1 VISHSQFFSYLYFD
15 VNLYSNS
22 FAGAVASQMNWFQ
35 VEARLRK
42 LVQKILSP
50 IVERNL
56 EDRRLNLKN
65 EVEVAQ
71 AREEIEVMKQYL
83 FRDRQVEQ
91 EELGALRATALP
103 PGAKEDPK
111 DAKARGKAKDAC
123 KDGNLLL

>member
-1 VISHSQFFSYLYFD
+1 
-15 VNLYSNS
+15 
-22 FAGAVASQMNWFQ
+22 MNWFQ

-91 EELGALRATALP
+91 EELGALRAAALP
-103 PGAKEDPK
+103 SGARADPK
-111 DAKARGKAKDAC
+111 DAKARGKAADAG
-123 KDGNLLL
+123 KEGNLLL

>member
-1 VISHSQFFSYLYFD
+1 
-15 VNLYSNS
+15 
-22 FAGAVASQMNWFQ
+22 MNWFQ

-65 EVEVAQ
+65 EAEVAQ

-91 EELGALRATALP
+91 EELEALRAAALP
-103 PGAKEDPK
+103 PGARADPE
-111 DAKARGKAKDAC
+111 DAKARGKAANAG

>member
-1 VISHSQFFSYLYFD
+1 
-15 VNLYSNS
+15 
-22 FAGAVASQMNWFQ
+22 MNWFQ

-65 EVEVAQ
+65 EAEVAQ

-103 PGAKEDPK
+103 PGAKEDAK